1 MKRPSAQDS
10 IYAQPLEAISQF
22 VFDESVAQVFQDM
35 VRRSVPGYNTLLSML
50 PVLMQQYAQDGSRCY
65 DLGSSLG
72 ASTLAMR
79 HGAKGLDVEIIAVDN
94 SPAMIEQSREM
105 IANDAANVPVELLC
119 DDVQNIEIEQASVVV
134 MNFTLQFIPLSQRL
148 DLLRKIYQGL
158 KPGGI
163 FVLSEKI
170 LINNNEQQ
178 DWMTQLHH
186 AFKKANGYSDL
197 EIAQKR
203 SALENVLV
211 AETRDEHHQR
221 LQQAG
226 FSKIIDWYQCFNFV
240 SILAQK

>member
-50 PVLMQQYAQDGSRCY
+50 PVIMQEYAQDDSYCY

-79 HGAKGLDVEIIAVDN
+79 HGAKDKNVQIIAVDN
-94 SPAMIEQSREM
+94 SPAMIAKSRQM
-105 IANDAANVPVELLC
+105 IAQDSANIPVELIC
-119 DDVQNIEIEQASVVV
+119 DDIQNIDIKQASVVV
-134 MNFTLQFIPLSQRL
+134 MNFTLQFIPLEQRR
-148 DLLRKIYQGL
+148 DLLQKIYKGL
-158 KPGGI
+158 KPRGVFI
-163 FVLSEKI
+163 LSEKI
-170 LINNNEQQ
+170 SLSDKAQQ
-178 DWMTQLHH
+178 NWITDLHH

-211 AETRDEHHQR
+211 PETDSAHHQR
-221 LQQAG
+221 LQQVG
-226 FSKIIDWYQCFNFV
+226 FNNILNWYQCFNFV

>member
-1 MKRPSAQDS
+1 MKHPPAQDS

-22 VFDESVAQVFQDM
+22 VFDDAVAQVFQDM

-50 PVLMQQYAQDGSRCY
+50 PVIMQQYAQENSNCY

-79 HGAKGLDVEIIAVDN
+79 HGIKHKNIQIIAVDN
-94 SPAMIEQSREM
+94 SAAMIEKSRQT
-105 IANDAANVPVELLC
+105 IAADSADIPVELIC
-119 DDVQNIEIEQASVVV
+119 DDIQNIKIEGASVVV
-134 MNFTLQFIPLSQRL
+134 MNFTLQFIPLAQRL
-148 DLLRKIYQGL
+148 FLLQKIYQGL
-158 KPGGI
+158 KPGGV

-170 LINNNEQQ
+170 LLDKNEQQ
-178 DWMTQLHH
+178 EWMTQLHH

-203 SALENVLV
+203 SALENVLL
-211 AETRDEHHQR
+211 AETRDAHHQR

-226 FSKIIDWYQCFNFV
+226 FENTIDWYQCFNFV
-240 SILAQK
+240 SILAIK